1 MSKNKQDYNKTGQNE
16 AISNVFSLHRQYY
29 NYNKYISVH
38 NNISFMYG
46 VLQSCINSPDW
57 NVSFVELL

>member
-16 AISNVFSLHRQYY
+16 AISNVFSLHTQYY

-38 NNISFMYG
+38 NNISFIY
-46 VLQSCINSPDW
+46 
-57 NVSFVELL
+57 LLCAVFSKVA